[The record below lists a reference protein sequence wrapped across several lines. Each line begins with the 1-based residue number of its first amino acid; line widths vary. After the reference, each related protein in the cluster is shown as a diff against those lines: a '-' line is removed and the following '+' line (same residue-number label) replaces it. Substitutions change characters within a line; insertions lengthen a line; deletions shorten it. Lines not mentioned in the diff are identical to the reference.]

1 MKKIIRSP
9 EIDFGLPDE
18 PTDENV
24 MANPISEKIYPP
36 LPDYID
42 EITNYQREIGWEIN
56 VDLNPKLKREALE
69 LLAKGVRARKVAIH
83 CGITID
89 KIKRL

>member
-18 PTDENV
+18 PVDENV
-24 MANPISEKIYPP
+24 IASPMPEKIYPP
-36 LPDYID
+36 LSDYTD

-56 VDLNPKLKREALE
+56 ADLNPELKREALE
-69 LLAKGVRARKVAIH
+69 LLAKGIKARKVAIH
-83 CGITID
+83 CHITID